1 MSTLETESEVVEKC
15 EPKIETAAAKES
27 PHQAYYLLPKNGV
40 VYTRVHCIVLSISL
54 VEVMHA
60 LFGANA

>member
-1 MSTLETESEVVEKC
+1 MNTLETESEVVEKC

-40 VYTRVHCIVLSISL
+40 VYTCVHNSVPACTQLYTHVYTTSL
-54 VEVMHA
+54 
-60 LFGANA
+60 